1 MEIEKY
7 INEIKESIIKNEFNE
22 KIGIILEKIDKV
34 ENSHYTVKSLIKIIQ
49 ENPEFD
55 FGNPG
60 EIVFF
65 LEKYDEEKYDRIL
78 VESVMEKPTEHT
90 IFMMNRIINGASE
103 EKKSEYIELYM
114 KILCDNRIN
123 DELKNIIKEFLEFQ
137 KGNYMRENSD
147 MEIYSNI
154 VLKIQIENAKDLIA
168 IKKYLGIEKS
178 IVELTKETKN
188 IPYIIVGKIKE
199 NRAKIIIEKA
209 GELKKYF
216 KLETI

>member
-49 ENPEFD
+49 ENPEFG

-65 LEKYDEEKYDRIL
+65 LEKYDEEKYDKIL
-78 VESVMEKPTEHT
+78 VESLMKKPTEHT
-90 IFMMNRIINGASE
+90 IFMMNRIINGASD
-103 EKKSEYIELYM
+103 EKKREYIELYI
-114 KILCDNRIN
+114 KLLCDSRIN
-123 DELKNIIKEFLEFQ
+123 DELKNIINEFLDFQ

-188 IPYIIVGKIKE
+188 IPYILVEKIKG
-199 NRAKIIIEKA
+199 NRAKKIIDKA

-216 KLETI
+216 KLEII

>member
-7 INEIKESIIKNEFNE
+7 INEIKESIIKNEFHE

-34 ENSHYTVKSLIKIIQ
+34 ENSHYSVKPLIKIIQ

-65 LEKYDEEKYDRIL
+65 LEKYDEEKYDKIL
-78 VESVMEKPTEHT
+78 VESLMEKPTEHT
-90 IFMMNRIINGASE
+90 VFMMNRIINGASE

>member
-7 INEIKESIIKNEFNE
+7 INEIKESIIKNEFHE
-22 KIGIILEKIDKV
+22 KIGFILEKIDKV
-34 ENSHYTVKSLIKIIQ
+34 ENSNYTVKPLIKIIQ

-65 LEKYDEEKYDRIL
+65 IEKYDEEKYDKIL
-78 VESVMEKPTEHT
+78 VESLMEKPTEHT

-123 DELKNIIKEFLEFQ
+123 DELKKIIKEFLEFQ

-188 IPYIIVGKIKE
+188 IPYIIVGKIKG

>member
-7 INEIKESIIKNEFNE
+7 INEIKESIIKNEFHE
-22 KIGIILEKIDKV
+22 KIGIILEKI
-34 ENSHYTVKSLIKIIQ
+34 ENSDGIVRPLIEIIQ

-65 LEKYDEEKYDRIL
+65 LEKYDEEKYDKIL
-78 VESVMEKPTEHT
+78 VESLMKKLTEHT
-90 IFMMNRIINGASE
+90 IFMMNRIINGASD

-114 KILCDNRIN
+114 KILCGNRIN
-123 DELKNIIKEFLEFQ
+123 NDLKNIINEFLEFQ
-137 KGNYMRENSD
+137 KGNDIRENIE

-154 VLKIQIENAKDLIA
+154 VLQSRIENSKDLIA

-188 IPYIIVGKIKE
+188 IPYIIIGKIKE

>member
-55 FGNPG
+55 FGNHG

-90 IFMMNRIINGASE
+90 IFMMNRIINGASD

-114 KILCDNRIN
+114 KILCGNRIN
-123 DELKNIIKEFLEFQ
+123 NDLKNIINEFLEFQ
-137 KGNYMRENSD
+137 KRNDIRENIE

-154 VLKIQIENAKDLIA
+154 VLQSRIENSKDLIA

-188 IPYIIVGKIKE
+188 IPYILVEKIKE
-199 NRAKIIIEKA
+199 NRAKKIIEKA

>member
-7 INEIKESIIKNEFNE
+7 INEIKESIIKNEFHE
-22 KIGIILEKIDKV
+22 KIGFILEKIDKV
-34 ENSHYTVKSLIKIIQ
+34 ENSNYTVKPLIKIIQ

-65 LEKYDEEKYDRIL
+65 IEKYDEEKYDKIL
-78 VESVMEKPTEHT
+78 VESLMEKPTEHT
-90 IFMMNRIINGASE
+90 IFMMNRIINGALE

-123 DELKNIIKEFLEFQ
+123 DELKKIIKEFLEFQ

-188 IPYIIVGKIKE
+188 IPYIIVGKIKG

>member
-1 MEIEKY
+1 MDIEKY
-7 INEIKESIIKNEFNE
+7 IKEIKESIIKNEFNE
-22 KIGIILEKIDKV
+22 KIGIILDKIDKV
-34 ENSHYTVKSLIKIIQ
+34 ENSHYSVKPLIKIIQ

-90 IFMMNRIINGASE
+90 IFMMNRIINGALE

-123 DELKNIIKEFLEFQ
+123 DELKKIIKEFLEFQ

-178 IVELTKETKN
+178 IVELTKETKK

-199 NRAKIIIEKA
+199 DRAKIIIEKA

>member
-7 INEIKESIIKNEFNE
+7 INEIKESIIKNEFHE
-22 KIGIILEKIDKV
+22 KIGFILEKIDKV
-34 ENSHYTVKSLIKIIQ
+34 ENSNYTVKPLIKIIQ

-65 LEKYDEEKYDRIL
+65 LEKYDEEKYDKIL

-123 DELKNIIKEFLEFQ
+123 DELKKIIKEFLEFQ

-188 IPYIIVGKIKE
+188 IPYIIVGKIKG

>member
-1 MEIEKY
+1 
-7 INEIKESIIKNEFNE
+7 
-22 KIGIILEKIDKV
+22 
-34 ENSHYTVKSLIKIIQ
+34 
-49 ENPEFD
+49 
-55 FGNPG
+55 
-60 EIVFF
+60 
-65 LEKYDEEKYDRIL
+65 
-78 VESVMEKPTEHT
+78 
-90 IFMMNRIINGASE
+90 
-103 EKKSEYIELYM
+103 
-114 KILCDNRIN
+114 
-123 DELKNIIKEFLEFQ
+123 
-137 KGNYMRENSD
+137 MRENSD